1 MHDTVNAEAQNII
14 ATLGLKPLPREG
26 GWFGQQYVSEER
38 RADGRALKSLIWFLL
53 IEGDFSALHRL
64 RSAESWVFHSGDP
77 VEHVQLDPETGS
89 VLTTPLGVDVPAD
102 AKRRLVAP
110 AGVWQG
116 ARIMACARPRGWS
129 LLTCQMTPAW
139 AEEEFE
145 LADRTVLLGAF
156 PGAAAHIRALTR

>member
-1 MHDTVNAEAQNII
+1 MNAEAQNII

-26 GWFGQQYVSEER
+26 GWFRQQQVSEER
-38 RADGRALKSLIWFLL
+38 RADGRATESLIWFLL
-53 IEGDFSALHRL
+53 TDGDFSAFHRL

-77 VEHVQLDPETGS
+77 VEHVQLDPETGG
-89 VLTTPLGVDVPAD
+89 VLTTSLGVDRPIE
-102 AKRRLVAP
+102 AKRQLIVP

-116 ARIMACARPRGWS
+116 ARIIAGARPRGWS
-129 LLTCQMTPAW
+129 LLGCQMTPAW

-145 LADRTVLLGAF
+145 LADRAALLRAF